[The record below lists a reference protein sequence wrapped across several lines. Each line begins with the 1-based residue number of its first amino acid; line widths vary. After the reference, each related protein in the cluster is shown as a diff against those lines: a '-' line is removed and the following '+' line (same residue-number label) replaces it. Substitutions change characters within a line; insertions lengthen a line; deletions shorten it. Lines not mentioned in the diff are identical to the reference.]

1 MPMSSKVYEIV
12 TDKIIA
18 ALESGTPP
26 RRKPWTAGIPRTA
39 PSATRPTGADQEG
52 VRAMKV
58 TTVTAT
64 LRYSAEAQ
72 GAWRSIEVGA
82 EATLTNSDESWETA
96 QAELYHKL
104 GQQLKVLWNSGNG
117 RAETQEQAQPEAPAS
132 KPDHYCQE
140 HQQEFRRHEKD

>member
-64 LRYSAEAQ
+64 LRYSAEAK

-82 EATLTNSDESWETA
+82 EATLTNSDETWETA
-96 QAELYHKL
+96 QAELYHRL
-104 GQQLKVLWNSGNG
+104 GQQLKTLWANGNG
-117 RAETQEQAQPEAPAS
+117 KAETPPAQENWCS
-132 KPDHYCQE
+132 E
-140 HQQEFRRHEKD
+140 HGVE